1 MVNRKSKSAN
11 FIQNGSIRKNL
22 LEKNFKTNKKSK
34 IKFTEKEYYDLINN
48 RTLTNIIDNRQNT
61 NTYNQI
67 TFEGA
72 KYIDLKKFNIKMIK
86 KILEIDVLDLEKK
99 ITKEEW
105 DLISYYIHG
114 KLKIIEKDIKFK
126 NLKKSSK

>member
-1 MVNRKSKSAN
+1 MVNRKSRSAN
-11 FIQNGSIRKNL
+11 FLQNGSVRKNL

-34 IKFTEKEYYDLINN
+34 IKFTEQEYYDLINN
-48 RTLTNIIDNRQNT
+48 RTSINVIDNRQNIDT
-61 NTYNQI
+61 CSQI

-86 KILEIDVLDLEKK
+86 KILEVDVLDLEKN

-126 NLKKSSK
+126 NLKKKS